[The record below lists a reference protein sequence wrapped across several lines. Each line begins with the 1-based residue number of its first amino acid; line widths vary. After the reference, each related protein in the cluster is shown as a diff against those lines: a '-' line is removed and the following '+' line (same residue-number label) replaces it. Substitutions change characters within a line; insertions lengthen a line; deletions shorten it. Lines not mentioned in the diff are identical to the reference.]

1 MRSRLGNKDVSN
13 FIFLLFPFYL
23 PRIFKDGAH
32 RSKTEFMLGH
42 GSGVNFA
49 SAHRHTSAA
58 PPPACFHQ
66 HTSAAPPP
74 ACFNQHTSA
83 APPPACFHQHTSAA
97 PPPACFHQHTSA
109 APPPACFHSLENDLL
124 PSQTWYLHD
133 RLLDSRPGESKTENA
148 KHRCSCNP
156 SLRTTQCRRL
166 TLTVNTRTVAQHT

>member
-83 APPPACFHQHTSAA
+83 APPPACFH
-97 PPPACFHQHTSA
+97 
-109 APPPACFHSLENDLL
+109 SLENDLL